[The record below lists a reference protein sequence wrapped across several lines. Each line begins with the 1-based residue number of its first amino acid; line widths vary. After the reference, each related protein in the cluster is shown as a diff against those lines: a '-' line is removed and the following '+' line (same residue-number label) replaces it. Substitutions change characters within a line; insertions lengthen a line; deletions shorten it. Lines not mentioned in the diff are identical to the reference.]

1 MANTAIGEIGVH
13 VDGQSYTLRPSL
25 YNMQQIGT
33 PDDIAEA
40 VQLVISAKC
49 RMLEGLPPVMHELYA
64 CEKVI
69 CCCSDKEF
77 PAGVFGKPEVR
88 QLPNGLSETVWID
101 GAETFE
107 AMVGIAQALMISGI
121 AGAPDADR
129 VKRRSN
135 KDQKPFDPLEYVG
148 VIVAHLGLG
157 LTDAWQM
164 TMIEFQRAFDAKF
177 PLSEKEKNR
186 MSQDE
191 ARDLLKRLGK
201 LPG

>member
-33 PDDIAEA
+33 PDDIAET

-77 PAGVFGKPEVR
+77 PAGIFGNPEVR
-88 QLPNGLSETVWID
+88 QLPNGLAETIWTD

-107 AMVGIAQALMISGI
+107 AMVGIAQALMIAGI

-135 KDQKPFDPLEYVG
+135 KDQKPFDPLEYIG
-148 VIVAHLGLG
+148 VIIAHLGIAPS
-157 LTDAWQM
+157 DAWQM
-164 TMIEFQRAFDAKF
+164 TMIEFQRAFDSKF
-177 PLSEKEKNR
+177 PPDKKKGAD
-186 MSQDE
+186 MSADE
-191 ARDLLKRLGK
+191 LKQLYAELG
-201 LPG
+201 